1 MSTARI
7 LMLAAGLGVTLGA
20 CRSGPWPAKAGRAFV
35 QEAFVQEAAPIRR
48 LTLAYQSNLLGEIEP
63 RG

>member
-20 CRSGPWPAKAGRAFV
+20 CSGPRPARPSAKAGRAFI
-35 QEAFVQEAAPIRR
+35 QGAAPIRR

-63 RG
+63 CG